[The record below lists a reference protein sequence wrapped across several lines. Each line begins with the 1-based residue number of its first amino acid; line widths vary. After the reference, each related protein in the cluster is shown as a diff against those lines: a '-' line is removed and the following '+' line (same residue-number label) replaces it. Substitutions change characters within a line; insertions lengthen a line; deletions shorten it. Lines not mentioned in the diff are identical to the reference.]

1 MSWSRFAL
9 ALVLLVAACGD
20 LPRPFEGRPGALASR
35 LSQPPP
41 ARLAVVPTGQVL
53 LGDAAAGQYAS
64 AVAEAMQEEA
74 LPAVAEPVRP
84 GDWRLELSAAL
95 RGSQVVPGF
104 RVRDPAGAER
114 GLAEARPVPAATWS
128 EASPDML
135 RRAGREA
142 APTIAGLLAGIEAA
156 RRDADPDSLV
166 NRPVRIHLRPI
177 TGAPGDGN
185 RALARHMRAQL
196 IRLGM
201 SVQDKADGADYAVGA
216 EVSLAD
222 MPGNQQRVEIRWRVA
237 DARGAEAGQ
246 VAQLNQV
253 PRGTL
258 AGLWADVALVV
269 AEEAAGG
276 IKDVIGNQT
285 NPKRATPAAT
295 PPAATPPAA
304 AR

>member
-1 MSWSRFAL
+1 MHR
-9 ALVLLVAACGD
+9 
-20 LPRPFEGRPGALASR
+20 RIE
-35 LSQPPP
+35 
-41 ARLAVVPTGQVL
+41 ARIVNPL
-53 LGDAAAGQYAS
+53 LGEQIPVPSYATD
-64 AVAEAMQEEA
+64 
-74 LPAVAEPVRP
+74 
-84 GDWRLELSAAL
+84 GSAAL
-95 RGSQVVPGF
+95 DLRACIEAPITLRAGS
-104 RVRDPAGAER
+104 RELIKT
-114 GLAEARPVPAATWS
+114 GLADFLQAPGRTRHAAVQPVGVDH
-128 EASPDML
+128 EEQ
-135 RRAGREA
+135 GQQQ
-142 APTIAGLLAGIEAA
+142 A

-185 RALARHMRAQL
+185 RALARHMREQL

-201 SVQDKADGADYAVGA
+201 TVQDKAEGADYAVGA

-269 AEEAAGG
+269 AQEAAGG

-285 NPKRATPAAT
+285 NPRRAPV
-295 PPAATPPAA
+295 PPAP
-304 AR
+304 RS

>member
-1 MSWSRFAL
+1 MSWSRLAL
-9 ALVLLVAACGD
+9 SLVLLVAGCGD

-84 GDWRLELSAAL
+84 GDWRLELSATL

-104 RVRDPAGAER
+104 RVRDPAGGER
-114 GLAEARPVPAATWS
+114 GIAEARPVPAATWS
-128 EASPDML
+128 EAAPDML

-166 NRPVRIHLRPI
+166 NRAVRIHLRPI

-185 RALARHMRAQL
+185 RALARHMREQL
-196 IRLGM
+196 IKLGM
-201 SVQDKADGADYAVGA
+201 SVQDKAEGADYAVGA

-258 AGLWADVALVV
+258 ARLWADVALVV
-269 AEEAAGG
+269 AQEAAGG

-285 NPKRATPAAT
+285 NPRRAPVAPAPRT
-295 PPAATPPAA
+295 
-304 AR
+304 

>member
-1 MSWSRFAL
+1 MSWSRLAL

-53 LGDAAAGQYAS
+53 LADAAAGQYAA

-128 EASPDML
+128 EAAPDML

-166 NRPVRIHLRPI
+166 NRAVRIHLRPI

-185 RALARHMRAQL
+185 RALARHMREQL
-196 IRLGM
+196 IKLGM
-201 SVQDKADGADYAVGA
+201 SVQDKAEGADYAVGG

-269 AEEAAGG
+269 AQEAAGG

-295 PPAATPPAA
+295 PPAATPAA
-304 AR
+304 SR

>member
-1 MSWSRFAL
+1 
-9 ALVLLVAACGD
+9 VLLVAACGD

-53 LGDAAAGQYAS
+53 LADAAAGQYAS

-185 RALARHMRAQL
+185 RALARHMREQL
-196 IRLGM
+196 IQMGM
-201 SVQDKADGADYAVGA
+201 SVQDKAEGADYAVGA
-216 EVSLAD
+216 EVSMAD

-269 AEEAAGG
+269 AQEAAGG

-285 NPKRATPAAT
+285 NPRRAPV
-295 PPAATPPAA
+295 PPAP
-304 AR
+304 RS